1 MSPNKKNMN
10 KEADIR
16 WLVLGATIGLVFAA
30 WGILRQSS
38 APTELPD
45 DAVASVNDILISR
58 DLFERALDRV
68 ASPGSAEVRR
78 IILTRL
84 VEDELLVQRGVELGM
99 TASDA
104 EVRAAVVNSLVA
116 SVTAEADASNPDDD
130 VLLQYLADN
139 ADRFSYTSRL
149 SVDAWQTED
158 EPVAQEFVS
167 ALRAGNAD
175 PGVSGIEAL
184 ADVPDGLVPTETL
197 REYLGPAITAAAADM
212 PEGSSAVFARR
223 GRWLV
228 VRVNAKERGV
238 ISDLDPVR
246 NRVLLDY
253 RRNLAER
260 MLSDYIDGLRQRA
273 DVTVIEP

>member
-1 MSPNKKNMN
+1 MH

-16 WLVLGATIGLVFAA
+16 WLVLGAALGLAVAA

-38 APTELPD
+38 APTELPA
-45 DAVASVNDILISR
+45 DAVASVNDLLISR
-58 DLFERALDRV
+58 DLYERALGRV
-68 ASPGSAEVRR
+68 ASPDSAQVRAA
-78 IILTRL
+78 ILTRL

-99 TASDA
+99 TESDA
-104 EVRAAVVNSLVA
+104 EVRAAIVNSLVA
-116 SVTAEADASNPDDD
+116 SVTAEADASNPDDE

-149 SVDAWQTED
+149 SVDAWQTEE
-158 EPVAQEFVS
+158 EPVAQAFVS
-167 ALRAGNAD
+167 ALRAGDAD
-175 PGVSGIEAL
+175 PGVSGIESL
-184 ADVPDGLVPTETL
+184 ADIPDGLVPTETL
-197 REYLGPAITAAAADM
+197 REHLGPAITAAAADM

-228 VRVNAKERGV
+228 VRVDARERGV
-238 ISDLDPVR
+238 ITDLDPVR

-273 DVTVIEP
+273 DVTVIQP